1 MQRMNTMPLQ
11 HRHGGPMS
19 VRRLRSLWPPV
30 GPIERQEMKS
40 RGPGIRPDSTA
51 VLVPQSAPPA
61 SRTVVKP
68 RSSMR
73 FRRPAERAIIR
84 VSGTA
89 SMRLM

>member
-1 MQRMNTMPLQ
+1 MNTMPLQ
-11 HRHGGPMS
+11 QRHGGPAKS

-30 GPIERQEMKS
+30 GPIERQEMNM
-40 RGPGIRPDSTA
+40 RGPGISPDSTA

-73 FRRPAERAIIR
+73 FRRPAERAIIS
-84 VSGTA
+84 VSGMA
-89 SMRLM
+89 SMRFM

>member
-1 MQRMNTMPLQ
+1 M
-11 HRHGGPMS
+11 
-19 VRRLRSLWPPV
+19 
-30 GPIERQEMKS
+30 

-73 FRRPAERAIIR
+73 FRRPVERAIIR